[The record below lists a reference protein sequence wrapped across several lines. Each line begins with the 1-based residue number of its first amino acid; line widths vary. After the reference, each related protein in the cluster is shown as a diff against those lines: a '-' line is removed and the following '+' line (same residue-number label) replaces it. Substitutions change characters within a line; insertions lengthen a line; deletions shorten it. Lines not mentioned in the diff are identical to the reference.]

1 MSKSPVTITV
11 QVQPKSSSDEIAG
24 VHDGRL
30 KVRISA
36 PPVEGKANERLRE
49 VLAKAFDVSKSSIEI
64 IKGKTSKIKT
74 IKISGI
80 DSNDYDRL
88 ISKYSRANL
97 S

>member
-11 QVQPKSSSDEIAG
+11 QVQPKSSSDEIEG

-88 ISKYSRANL
+88 ISKYSRANM